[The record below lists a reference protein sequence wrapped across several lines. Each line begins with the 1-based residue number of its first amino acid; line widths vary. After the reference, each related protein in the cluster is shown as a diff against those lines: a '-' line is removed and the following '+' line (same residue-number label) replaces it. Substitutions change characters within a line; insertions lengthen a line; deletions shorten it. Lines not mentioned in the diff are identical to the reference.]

1 MADYS
6 AIRSA
11 IADRLAT
18 SSTFIQVAA
27 TAPDSVS
34 PPAAIVTP
42 GSPVAEYHQ
51 AFGNGLERFV
61 FAITVIAQRFDDE
74 ANQTLLDGLL
84 SGASGVRALV
94 EGDLTLGGTAQ
105 TCQVTQCTSYGLT
118 TIAEVDY
125 LATEFTLE
133 VFA

>member
-18 SSTFIQVAA
+18 SSTFIQVSA

-42 GSPVAEYHQ
+42 GSPVA
-51 AFGNGLERFV
+51 
-61 FAITVIAQRFDDE
+61 
-74 ANQTLLDGLL
+74 
-84 SGASGVRALV
+84 
-94 EGDLTLGGTAQ
+94 
-105 TCQVTQCTSYGLT
+105 
-118 TIAEVDY
+118 
-125 LATEFTLE
+125 
-133 VFA
+133 